1 MYSLTAYHNKVF
13 RCYPQGHFTNHT
25 MSTVSTPE
33 KRVIPDRLGTP
44 LRRIVASWE
53 VLLFGVAVLIFIFN
67 SLASPYFLDA
77 WNLSD
82 ATFNFTEKAMIAFAM
97 PSPFLA
103 LSGIEYAIG
112 PKSILRG
119 IDLTLEQGRIYGLV
133 GPNGSGK
140 STLLK
145 IIARQVAPKSGAI
158 AFGGKPAGDWGA
170 REFARHIAYMTKAPS
185 L

>member
-1 MYSLTAYHNKVF
+1 
-13 RCYPQGHFTNHT
+13 
-25 MSTVSTPE
+25 
-33 KRVIPDRLGTP
+33 
-44 LRRIVASWE
+44 
-53 VLLFGVAVLIFIFN
+53 
-67 SLASPYFLDA
+67 
-77 WNLSD
+77 
-82 ATFNFTEKAMIAFAM
+82 M

-145 IIARQVAPKSGAI
+145 IIARQVAAKSGAI
-158 AFGGKPAGDWGA
+158 AFGGWLPPVGGA
-170 REFARHIAYMTKAPS
+170 VFQEVIDLAAVLNALRAAVPGGELSDY
-185 L
+185 